1 MSWKIVRDDVAEWA
15 RSHGVS
21 GQWRTCQFPIP
32 SLRKKIFEEAGE
44 YCENGSA
51 DELYDLRDV
60 IDRLLELVDPDGVAE
75 QRHFDK
81 VARIGTFSKLIEWNP
96 VPSDAVD
103 KEIT

>member
-15 RSHGVS
+15 KAHGVS
-21 GQWRTCQFPIP
+21 GQWRPCATPVS

-44 YCENGSA
+44 YAEDLSP

-60 IDRLLELVDPDGVAE
+60 VNRLIELVDPDGRAAD
-75 QRHFDK
+75 RHLSK
-81 VARIGTFSKLIEWNP
+81 VARIGGFINLIEWNP
-96 VPSDAVD
+96 VPAETEN

>member
-15 RSHGVS
+15 RAHGVS
-21 GQWRTCQFPIP
+21 GQWRTCQTPVS

-44 YCENGSA
+44 YAEELNP

-60 IDRLLELVDPDGVAE
+60 VNRLIELADPDGLAAD
-75 QRHFDK
+75 RHLGK
-81 VARIGTFSKLIEWNP
+81 VARIGTFSQLIEWNP
-96 VPSDAVD
+96 VPAEAEN